1 MISRATPAPAP
12 APAPAPVPPAPPAAA
27 TAAAAAAPPQMPAET
42 SRGRRHRRLGAFRT
56 NLHCLAHT
64 VYSVAYAV
72 ERIAAERE
80 GPGFVLQ

>member
-1 MISRATPAPAP
+1 
-12 APAPAPVPPAPPAAA
+12 
-27 TAAAAAAPPQMPAET
+27 MPAET